1 MFKQIKAI
9 ERNENRLKALE
20 SLCADLERK
29 GRSLELEFVELY
41 DKVRHQMS
49 RMSKR
54 HSAMDKANG
63 GEGPVEEVP
72 EGMEH
77 LDPVSRSIML
87 RRGRPR
93 G

>member
-1 MFKQIKAI
+1 MFKQLKAI

-29 GRSLELEFVELY
+29 GRGLELEFVELY

-63 GEGPVEEVP
+63 GEVPVEEVP
-72 EGMEH
+72 DE
-77 LDPVSRSIML
+77 LQNTDPVSRSIL
-87 RRGRPR
+87 LKRGHYRR
-93 G
+93 